1 MPEGDTIH
9 RTALSL
15 AAVLVDRVVRR
26 LASNVPLVS
35 HARLVGHTVTAI
47 DAHGKNL
54 FIRFDDGR
62 VLHSHMQMTGSWH
75 IYQPGEKWRKPAYLA
90 RCVIEVEGAVA
101 VCFSAPVIRV
111 LTAPALARDD
121 RLNALGPD
129 ILAEHFDETE
139 AITRL
144 RTEPQRA
151 IGDAVLDQRFVAG
164 IGNIYKSE
172 SLFRA
177 HVDPF
182 APVAALDEETLKK
195 ILQHARKLMRA
206 SVLSVGARRT
216 APGGGDPYWVYGR
229 SRRACRR
236 CGTRI
241 QMQRQ
246 GALARST
253 YWCPRC
259 QRTGSSG
266 PRRELP

>member
-9 RTALSL
+9 RSAASL

-35 HARLVGHTVTAI
+35 HARLVGHTVTGV

-75 IYQPGEKWRKPAYLA
+75 IYPPGEKWKKPAYLA

-101 VCFSAPVIRV
+101 VCFSAPVLRV

-129 ILAEHFDETE
+129 VLAEVFDEAE
-139 AITRL
+139 AIARL
-144 RTEPQRA
+144 RSEPRRA
-151 IGDAVLDQRFVAG
+151 IGDALLEQRFVAG
-164 IGNIYKSE
+164 IGNIWKSE

-182 APVAALDEETLKK
+182 APVGTLEDAT
-195 ILQHARKLMRA
+195 LQKVLQQARRLMRA
-206 SVLSVGARRT
+206 SVLGASASRD
-216 APGGGDPYWVYGR
+216 AYWVYGR
-229 SRRACRR
+229 SRRPCRR

-241 QMQRQ
+241 QTQKQ
-246 GALARST
+246 GTLARTT

-259 QRTGSSG
+259 QPSS
-266 PRRELP
+266 PTR

>member
-9 RTALSL
+9 RTATSL

-26 LASNVPLVS
+26 LASNIPLVS
-35 HARLVGHTVTAI
+35 HARLVGKTITAV

-75 IYQPGEKWRKPAYLA
+75 LYRPGEKWQRPAQLA

-101 VCFSAPVIRV
+101 VCFSAPVLRV
-111 LTAPALARDD
+111 LSAPALARDD

-129 ILAEHFDETE
+129 ILGESFDAPR
-139 AITRL
+139 AIVRM
-144 RTEPQRA
+144 RKEPERA
-151 IGDAVLDQRFVAG
+151 IGDAVLEQRFVAG

-177 HVDPF
+177 QVDPF
-182 APVAALDEETLKK
+182 APVGSLDDATLER
-195 ILQHARKLMRA
+195 ILNEARKLMRA
-206 SVLSVGARRT
+206 NLHGAMRPTVSGAGER
-216 APGGGDPYWVYGR
+216 YWVYRR
-229 SRRACRR
+229 SRRPCRR

-241 QMQRQ
+241 EMKRQ

-259 QRTGSSG
+259 QK
-266 PRRELP
+266 PR